1 MKSIRSKLVIIAV
14 AIAAPLT
21 VLNYESAIAQAVTT
35 VNLEWDANPANQ
47 QVSSY
52 VLSLGTSPGTYS
64 STYETPGT
72 TYSLS
77 LPNGL
82 YYASVQ
88 AKNVAGISDPSN
100 EISFKIGDNIEFSLA
115 IQMQS
120 GGTSSNPTWTTN
132 TTFSSPPFDAATQR
146 FFRMKLTDTQ
156 AIVETTTDLQTW
168 TTYQTIAALSAN
180 TRKWQINLSK
190 L

>member
-1 MKSIRSKLVIIAV
+1 MKSIRSQLVIIAV
-14 AIAAPLT
+14 AIAAPLAM
-21 VLNYESAIAQAVTT
+21 LNYESAIAQAVTT
-35 VNLEWDANPANQ
+35 VNLAWDANPVEQ

-52 VLSLGTSPGTYS
+52 VVSLGTSPGTYS
-64 STYETPGT
+64 STYETSGT

-82 YYASVQ
+82 YYVSLQ
-88 AKNVAGISDPSN
+88 AKNVKGVSDRSN
-100 EISFKIGDNIEFSLA
+100 EISFKIGDNVNFSLV

-132 TTFSSPPFDAATQR
+132 TTFTSPLFDAATRR
-146 FFRMKLTDTQ
+146 FFRMKTTDTQ
-156 AIVETTTDLQTW
+156 AIVETTTDLVTW
-168 TTYQTIAALSAN
+168 STYQTIESVGAN

-190 L
+190 I